1 MPGGERRGRT
11 ALAGPADGRIL
22 GRESGRGAS
31 PSRARPRGPHA
42 VESDPPLVGGDKRR
56 VGRPARVRR
65 TPEQSLA
72 VVRRQLQAYAD
83 RRVFSG
89 FSEGRPVAGRHR
101 FRFSWL
107 GTESLTLDYTPA
119 TGTFVFRALLPN
131 VPARS
136 ALYADLAAFVSGRSS
151 TRLPEH
157 RRVERRRAR
166 VRCIPARGTVSV
178 ELVATRNFHD
188 YGVNRV
194 VNLVHEIFLYLQEY
208 RPEYLW
214 ANFAAPEE

>member
-1 MPGGERRGRT
+1 MT
-11 ALAGPADGRIL
+11 
-22 GRESGRGAS
+22 RESGRD
-31 PSRARPRGPHA
+31 PTPTRARPRRPKA
-42 VESDPPLVGGDKRR
+42 VVASDLPGAGGAA
-56 VGRPARVRR
+56 GRSGRTPRVRR

-72 VVRRQLQAYAD
+72 LVRQRLQAYAD

-107 GTESLTLDYTPA
+107 GTEPLTLDYTPSS
-119 TGTFVFRALLPN
+119 GTFVFRALLPN

-136 ALYADLAAFVSGRSS
+136 RLFSDLDAFVAGRAS

-157 RRVERRRAR
+157 RRIDRRRAR
-166 VRCIPARGTVSV
+166 VRCVAARGAVSL
-178 ELVATRNFHD
+178 EMVATRNFHD

-194 VNLVHEIFLYLQEY
+194 VNLVHEVFLYLQEH

-214 ANFAAPEE
+214 TNFAAPEE

>member
-1 MPGGERRGRT
+1 MT
-11 ALAGPADGRIL
+11 
-22 GRESGRGAS
+22 RESGRD
-31 PSRARPRGPHA
+31 PTPTRARPSRPKAA
-42 VESDPPLVGGDKRR
+42 VASDLPGAGGAA
-56 VGRPARVRR
+56 GRSGRTPRVRR

-72 VVRRQLQAYAD
+72 LVRQRLQAYAD

-107 GTESLTLDYTPA
+107 GTEPLTLDYTPSS
-119 TGTFVFRALLPN
+119 GTFVFRALLPN

-136 ALYADLAAFVSGRSS
+136 RLFSDLDAFVAGRAS

-157 RRVERRRAR
+157 RRIDRRRAR
-166 VRCIPARGTVSV
+166 VRCVAARRAVSL

-194 VNLVHEIFLYLQEY
+194 VNLVHEVFLYLQEH

-214 ANFAAPEE
+214 TNFAAPEE